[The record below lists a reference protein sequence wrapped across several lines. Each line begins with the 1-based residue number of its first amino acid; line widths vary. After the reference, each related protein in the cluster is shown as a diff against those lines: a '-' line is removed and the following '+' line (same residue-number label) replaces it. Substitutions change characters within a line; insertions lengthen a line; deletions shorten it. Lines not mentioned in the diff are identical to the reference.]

1 MVERSAQFEVILLHL
16 IQHLDNQN
24 LSLPDRSL
32 AEYNQ
37 AVINSDPKFMHTFYH
52 ELFIEIISV
61 DTEMNHAKTT

>member
-1 MVERSAQFEVILLHL
+1 MVASSTQLEVILVHL

-24 LSLPDRSL
+24 FSLPDRSL
-32 AEYNQ
+32 AEYNR
-37 AVINSDPKFMHTFYH
+37 AMINSYPNFMHTFYH